1 MERRTARFLKHF
13 DGTHTRFR
21 KYEAR
26 MTESTAALT
35 TLGTTRNDREQII
48 TSYTERPYHSPVDA
62 LFLIAN
68 ILSPSTAVIFSIVD
82 I

>member
-1 MERRTARFLKHF
+1 
-13 DGTHTRFR
+13 
-21 KYEAR
+21 